1 MKSHAWSRWTYHL
14 DYLAKAEGYMDSR
27 VASICR
33 AHTPFL
39 LCALSRA
46 AGQRKHPT
54 ALPGTLQSHSGH
66 SKPWSKLHLPQA
78 ARCQVT
84 SVTGTEHLYC
94 NFTTWRRQMGNC
106 SCAYLLTLVTEN
118 NAWCGTATL
127 NTFLRLQWSEDIA
140 TYFFSLFALLPHGM
154 AKPPLSSRSS
164 FPFSSITAPPVS
176 SFVSRQ
182 PLIIL
187 EWLSRGKFSE
197 KHPRN
202 CVRYKVSVTVNGS

>member
-1 MKSHAWSRWTYHL
+1 MKSHAWGRWTYHL
-14 DYLAKAEGYMDSR
+14 DYVAKAEGYMDSR

-39 LCALSRA
+39 LCALSPSSR
-46 AGQRKHPT
+46 T
-54 ALPGTLQSHSGH
+54 EETSHSTSQH
-66 SKPWSKLHLPQA
+66 AAKPQRAQRALVKA
-78 ARCQVT
+78 ALAPGSQM
-84 SVTGTEHLYC
+84 SGNLYDGQWTPLF
-94 NFTTWRRQMGNC
+94 NFTTWRRQMGNF

-118 NAWCGTATL
+118 NVWSGTATL
-127 NTFLRLQWSEDIA
+127 NTFLRLQWSEDIG
-140 TYFFSLFALLPHGM
+140 TYFFSLSALLPHGM

-176 SFVSRQ
+176 SFISRQ
-182 PLIIL
+182 HLIIL
-187 EWLSRGKFSE
+187 EWLSRGKFLE